1 MKMIKIGEN
10 KIISYCYVI
19 FILFEI
25 ILYCDLQVIN
35 WFFDD
40 YYLGK
45 NYIGVCIYV
54 KFCFIKVFFILFYFY
69 RKEVGY
75 KVFKGDNFILFISK
89 VEVDLIFEMIQRYK
103 LFF

>member
-1 MKMIKIGEN
+1 M
-10 KIISYCYVI
+10 
-19 FILFEI
+19 
-25 ILYCDLQVIN
+25 IN

-45 NYIGVCIYV
+45 IILVFVFMLNFVLLNY
-54 KFCFIKVFFILFYFY
+54 FLFYFY

-89 VEVDLIFEMIQRYK
+89 VEVDLIFEMI
-103 LFF
+103 

>member
-1 MKMIKIGEN
+1 MKMIKIGEK

-25 ILYCDLQVIN
+25 ILFCDLQVIN

-45 NYIGVCIYV
+45 IILVFVFMLNFVLLNY
-54 KFCFIKVFFILFYFY
+54 FLFYFY